1 MQSERK
7 RCENNDNG
15 KDQVVFF
22 MYVILQNKFSFEN
35 SSKKGLKCSNGDYIR
50 YVYVVKFLGKNGPLF
65 MFGCHFC

>member
-22 MYVILQNKFSFEN
+22 MYIHMYVILQNKFSFEN
-35 SSKKGLKCSNGDYIR
+35 SSKKD
-50 YVYVVKFLGKNGPLF
+50 
-65 MFGCHFC
+65 

>member
-22 MYVILQNKFSFEN
+22 MYVIFTKQVFF
-35 SSKKGLKCSNGDYIR
+35 
-50 YVYVVKFLGKNGPLF
+50 
-65 MFGCHFC
+65 